1 MTAPESPTADEI
13 GAFVASLP
21 KSYAQKYATDEIGLH
36 LAVAAR
42 RGSGPVSVGLLPV
55 GQSPAA
61 QLSVA
66 QLPVSQSNPATLCVI
81 AEDRPG
87 LLATISGALIL
98 CGFDVVDAEAYTRK
112 LDHGHFEAMDLFWV
126 RRQGSAGHVGAP
138 AEPVTAA
145 DAQRLEATL
154 SDILLGKQRF
164 PTMPP
169 LGEVGPPEHAS
180 DTRVRFIED
189 KSGGLSVLEVE
200 TGDRS
205 GLLWLLSRALFERN
219 VQIITSQ
226 VSTKGGRV
234 FDRFTVVELDG
245 SPIGDARR
253 LEIQVAVLSAI
264 EPARRKSVLPAEHS
278 PS

>member
-1 MTAPESPTADEI
+1 
-13 GAFVASLP
+13 
-21 KSYAQKYATDEIGLH
+21 
-36 LAVAAR
+36 
-42 RGSGPVSVGLLPV
+42 
-55 GQSPAA
+55 
-61 QLSVA
+61 
-66 QLPVSQSNPATLCVI
+66 
-81 AEDRPG
+81 
-87 LLATISGALIL
+87 
-98 CGFDVVDAEAYTRK
+98 
-112 LDHGHFEAMDLFWV
+112 MDLFWV
-126 RRQGSAGHVGAP
+126 RRQGSAGHAP
-138 AEPVTAA
+138 APADLVTAA
-145 DAQRLEATL
+145 DAQRLEGTL

-245 SPIGDARR
+245 SPIGDTRR

-264 EPARRKSVLPAEHS
+264 EPARRKSVLPAEQS